1 MMPLWVKLFMLNKE
15 KVMAIGKVNVSIN
28 PETMG
33 LLKAERVR
41 LTQDLGFVP
50 SYSQVIQY
58 LVKPS
63 TNRPSVEMLAKD
75 LMKGE

>member
-1 MMPLWVKLFMLNKE
+1 MLNKE
-15 KVMAIGKVNVSIN
+15 NEMATNKVNVSIN

-33 LLKAERVR
+33 LLKAERTR

-58 LVKPS
+58 LVKPL
-63 TNRPSVEMLAKD
+63 TNRPSVEMLVKD
-75 LMKGE
+75 LMEGE

>member
-1 MMPLWVKLFMLNKE
+1 
-15 KVMAIGKVNVSIN
+15 MATNKVNVSIN

-33 LLKAERVR
+33 LLKAERTR

-58 LVKPS
+58 LVKPL
-63 TNRPSVEMLAKD
+63 TNRPSVEMLVKD
-75 LMKGE
+75 LMEGE

>member
-1 MMPLWVKLFMLNKE
+1 MLNKE
-15 KVMAIGKVNVSIN
+15 NEMATGKVNVSIN

-33 LLKAERVR
+33 LLKAERAR

-58 LVKPS
+58 LVKPL

>member
-1 MMPLWVKLFMLNKE
+1 
-15 KVMAIGKVNVSIN
+15 MAIGKVNVSIN

>member
-1 MMPLWVKLFMLNKE
+1 
-15 KVMAIGKVNVSIN
+15 MASSKVNVSIN

-33 LLKAERVR
+33 LLKAERAR

-58 LVKPS
+58 LVKPKQID
-63 TNRPSVEMLAKD
+63 NGVEMLN
-75 LMKGE
+75 KGV

>member
-1 MMPLWVKLFMLNKE
+1 
-15 KVMAIGKVNVSIN
+15 MATSKVNVSIN

-33 LLKAERVR
+33 LLKAERTR

-58 LVKPS
+58 LVKPL
-63 TNRPSVEMLAKD
+63 TNRPSVEMLVKD
-75 LMKGE
+75 LMEGE